1 MSALGKSREKGFH
14 FICNFRSA
22 GCADLCLTPSPDHH
36 RYRDVSGKKCDEIV
50 KKKRKIPALALGAF
64 ISAAGICLLVYT
76 LGETTPGFQSLT
88 VAAIVALS
96 VSFGYLA
103 SSIRISRDLNVLRE
117 GIGWGKEAIFKKPVT
132 KSTGKMVTP
141 LVKDFNEMLN
151 VLDESFLEVD
161 KCQTRMLTEK
171 NKLKII
177 VESLVDGLISFD
189 MNLKLRFYNSVAK
202 SYLGLS
208 NKTLGRKID
217 EILRMNENDLQFL
230 IQSIEQHQSI
240 SHYECELY
248 ITDGSSL
255 FMSVNLRFLDD
266 MDDHLGECI
275 ITFRDISEKK
285 QIQERLCHN
294 EKLVATGQLAA
305 GLAHELNNPLGNILG
320 YARLIQNSI
329 NGDGETGAKLKVI
342 CEEADKCS
350 RIIQQLLKLARRD
363 RLELHKWDL
372 NSVVDDVLIN
382 MECRFKE
389 GRILLDADLSGDLP
403 DIPFDR
409 VQFEQAVSNV
419 LINSVQALGEADV
432 VERKIKIRTEE
443 LVGQLA
449 IYISDNGPGVPE
461 NVINH
466 IFEPFFTTKDL
477 GDGTGLGLAI
487 TATIMQKHGGS
498 IELVHTGNGNTCFQL
513 TLPYQKETVEAA

>member
-1 MSALGKSREKGFH
+1 
-14 FICNFRSA
+14 
-22 GCADLCLTPSPDHH
+22 
-36 RYRDVSGKKCDEIV
+36 V
-50 KKKRKIPALALGAF
+50 KRKIKIPVLVLFAF
-64 ISAAGICLLVYT
+64 ISAVGICLLVYH
-76 LGETTPGFQSLT
+76 LIGANPGIQSLT
-88 VAAIVALS
+88 IAAAVGLS
-96 VSFGYLA
+96 MLFGYLA
-103 SSIRISRDLNVLRE
+103 LSIMIRRDLNVLRE
-117 GIGWGKEAIFKKPVT
+117 GIGWGKEAILKKPVV

-141 LVKDFNEMLN
+141 LVKDFNEMLK

-171 NKLKII
+171 NKLKTI
-177 VESLVDGLISFD
+177 VESLVDGLISLD
-189 MNLKLRFYNSVAK
+189 MNLKLCFYNSVAK
-202 SYLGLS
+202 SYFGL
-208 NKTLGRKID
+208 NAKTLGKRID

-240 SHYECELY
+240 SNYECELY
-248 ITDGSSL
+248 ITDGLSL
-255 FMSVNLRFLDD
+255 FMSVNLRFLDEL
-266 MDDHLGECI
+266 DDHLGECI

-329 NGDGETGAKLKVI
+329 NGDNETGAKLKVI
-342 CEEADKCS
+342 REEADKCS

-389 GRILLDADLSGDLP
+389 ERIHLDADLSGDLP
-403 DIPFDR
+403 AIPFDR

-419 LINSVQALGEADV
+419 LINSVQAFGKTGI
-432 VERKIKIRTEE
+432 VERKIKIRTGE
-443 LVGQLA
+443 LVGNLA

-461 NVINH
+461 NVIEH
-466 IFEPFFTTKDL
+466 IFEPFYTTKDP
-477 GDGTGLGLAI
+477 GDGTGLGLTI

-498 IELVHTGNGNTCFQL
+498 IELVRTGNGSTCFQL
-513 TLPYQKETVEAA
+513 TLPYQKETIEAA